1 MKTEI
6 HRVFLGLGSN
16 IGGRKAN
23 CLQAVDKLK
32 DTAGLSIIRQSSLY
46 ETSPWGVKTQPA
58 FINMVIEAE
67 TTLAPEELL
76 VRIKRIEREMGRERT
91 IRWGPRLIDIDIL
104 LYDSRII
111 NTTIKTESQEI
122 LQLIIPHPLM
132 DKREFVLK
140 PMAEIAPDVVHP
152 SSGKTIAEL
161 LTDLNSQQGDL

>member
-1 MKTEI
+1 MKTQI

-16 IGGRKAN
+16 MGGRKAN
-23 CLQAVDKLK
+23 CLYAVDKLK
-32 DTAGLSIIRQSSLY
+32 DRAGLSIIRQSSLY
-46 ETSPWGVKTQPA
+46 ETPPWGVKTQPA

-67 TTLAPEELL
+67 TTLTPEELL
-76 VRIKRIEREMGRERT
+76 IRIKRIEREMGRERT

-111 NTTIKTESQEI
+111 NKTIKTEAQEL

-132 DKREFVLK
+132 DKREFVLR

-152 SSGKTIAEL
+152 NSGKTIAEL
-161 LTDLNSQQGDL
+161 LTDLNSQEEGP